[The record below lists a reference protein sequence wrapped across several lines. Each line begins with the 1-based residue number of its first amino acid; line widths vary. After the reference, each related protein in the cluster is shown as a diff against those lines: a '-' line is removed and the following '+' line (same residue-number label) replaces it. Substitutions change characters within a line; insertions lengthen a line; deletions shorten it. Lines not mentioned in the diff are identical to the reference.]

1 MQDTG
6 KDREDPAD
14 LKYEVFCSIKEI
26 QVSFMPHF
34 LLLVRSVLC
43 WFLVLVVS
51 VREILTKSNDDSIL
65 WLSFEF

>member
-6 KDREDPAD
+6 KDKEDPAD
-14 LKYEVFCSIKEI
+14 LWSIKEI